1 MPLKIPFMKKQ
12 LFILVFLFVSAQCT
26 NAQNKL
32 NIDSLA
38 KLLEVWVDIP
48 LVTPGQSNA
57 DAPSDAIV
65 LYNGRNTD
73 AFQKKDG
80 SPAGWKIDADGALT
94 DIKGAGDLITKQAF
108 GSCQLHL
115 EFREPKEIK
124 GSGQSRGN
132 SGVYLM
138 SKYEIQVLDS
148 YENPTYSNG
157 QAGAVY
163 KQHVP
168 LVNASRKP
176 GEWQTYDIIF
186 TAPQFKD
193 NGDLESPA
201 RVTVIHNGV
210 LIQNNVTIAGP
221 TDWVMKPKYVKHA
234 SKLPLLLQD
243 HGDDGNPISYRN
255 IWIRNL

>member
-1 MPLKIPFMKKQ
+1 MKKQ
-12 LFILVFLFVSAQCT
+12 LLVLTCLLASTQFVTAQ
-26 NAQNKL
+26 KKI

-38 KLLEVWVDIP
+38 GLLEVWVNVP
-48 LVTPGQSNA
+48 VVTPGITNA
-57 DAPSDAIV
+57 GAPSDATI
-65 LYNGRNTD
+65 LYNGNGLG

-80 SPAGWKIDADGALT
+80 SPAGWRIDADGAVT
-94 DIKGAGDLITKQAF
+94 DIKGAGDLITKEAF
-108 GSCQLHL
+108 GSCQLHI
-115 EFREPKEIK
+115 EFREPSEIK
-124 GSGQSRGN
+124 GSGQGRGN

-138 SKYEIQVLDS
+138 GKYEIQVLDS
-148 YENPTYSNG
+148 YNNPTYSNG

-176 GEWQTYDIIF
+176 GEWQSYDIIF
-186 TAPQFKD
+186 TAPLFKE

-210 LIQNNVTIAGP
+210 LIQNDVTILGP
-221 TDWVMKPKYVKHA
+221 TDWVMKPVYKKHA
-234 SKLPLLLQD
+234 TKLPLMLQD

>member
-1 MPLKIPFMKKQ
+1 MKKQ
-12 LFILVFLFVSAQCT
+12 LLVLACLLAYTQFASAQK
-26 NAQNKL
+26 KL

-38 KLLEVWVDIP
+38 GLLEVWVNVP
-48 LVTPGQSNA
+48 LVTPGITNA
-57 DAPSDAIV
+57 DAPSDATI
-65 LYNGRNTD
+65 LYNGNGLG

-80 SPAGWKIDADGALT
+80 SPAGWRIDADGAVT
-94 DIKGAGDLITKQAF
+94 DIKGAGDLITKEAF
-108 GSCQLHL
+108 GNCQLHI
-115 EFREPKEIK
+115 EFREPAEVKS
-124 GSGQSRGN
+124 SGQGRGN

-138 SKYEIQVLDS
+138 GKYEIQVLDS
-148 YENPTYSNG
+148 YNNPTYSNG

-176 GEWQTYDIIF
+176 GEWQSYDIIF
-186 TAPQFKD
+186 TAPLFKE

-210 LIQNNVTIAGP
+210 LIQNNVTILGT
-221 TDWVMKPKYVKHA
+221 TDWVRKPVYKKHA
-234 SKLPLLLQD
+234 AKLPLMLQD

>member
-1 MPLKIPFMKKQ
+1 MKKQ
-12 LFILVFLFVSAQCT
+12 LLVLACLLAYTQFASAQK
-26 NAQNKL
+26 KL

-38 KLLEVWVDIP
+38 GLLEVWVNVS
-48 LVTPGQSNA
+48 LVTPGITNA
-57 DAPSDAIV
+57 DAPSDATI
-65 LYNGRNTD
+65 LYNGNGLG

-80 SPAGWKIDADGALT
+80 SPAGWRIDADGAVT
-94 DIKGAGDLITKQAF
+94 DIKGAGDLITKEAF
-108 GSCQLHL
+108 GNCQLHI
-115 EFREPKEIK
+115 EFREPAEVKS
-124 GSGQSRGN
+124 SGQGRGN
-132 SGVYLM
+132 SGVYIM
-138 SKYEIQVLDS
+138 GKYEIQVLDS
-148 YENPTYSNG
+148 YNNPTYSNG

-176 GEWQTYDIIF
+176 GEWQSYDIIF
-186 TAPQFKD
+186 TAPLFKE

-210 LIQNNVTIAGP
+210 LIQNNVTILGT
-221 TDWVMKPKYVKHA
+221 TDWVRKPVYKKHA
-234 SKLPLLLQD
+234 AKLPLMLQD

>member
-1 MPLKIPFMKKQ
+1 MKKQ
-12 LFILVFLFVSAQCT
+12 LLVLACLLAYTQFASAQK
-26 NAQNKL
+26 KL

-38 KLLEVWVDIP
+38 GLLEVWVNVP
-48 LVTPGQSNA
+48 LVTPGITNA
-57 DAPSDAIV
+57 DAPSDATI
-65 LYNGRNTD
+65 LYNGNGLG

-80 SPAGWKIDADGALT
+80 SPAGWRIDADGAVT
-94 DIKGAGDLITKQAF
+94 DIKGAGDLITKEAF
-108 GSCQLHL
+108 GNCQLHI
-115 EFREPKEIK
+115 EFREPAEVKS
-124 GSGQSRGN
+124 SGQGRGN
-132 SGVYLM
+132 SGVYIM
-138 SKYEIQVLDS
+138 GKYEIQVLDS
-148 YENPTYSNG
+148 YNNPTYSNG

-176 GEWQTYDIIF
+176 GQWQSYDIIF
-186 TAPQFKD
+186 TAPKFKE

-210 LIQNNVTIAGP
+210 LIQNNVTILGT
-221 TDWVMKPKYVKHA
+221 TDWVMKPKYKKHA
-234 SKLPLLLQD
+234 TKLPLMLQD

>member
-1 MPLKIPFMKKQ
+1 MKKQ
-12 LFILVFLFVSAQCT
+12 LLVLACLLASTQFVTAQK
-26 NAQNKL
+26 KL

-38 KLLEVWVDIP
+38 GLLEVWVNVP
-48 LVTPGQSNA
+48 SVTPGQSNA
-57 DAPSDAIV
+57 DAPSDATI
-65 LYNGRNTD
+65 LYNGHGLG

-80 SPAGWKIDADGALT
+80 SPAGWKIDADGAVT
-94 DIKGAGDLITKQAF
+94 DIKGAGDLITKEAF
-108 GSCQLHL
+108 GNCQLHI
-115 EFREPKEIK
+115 EFREPAEVKS
-124 GSGQSRGN
+124 SGQGRGN

-138 SKYEIQVLDS
+138 GKYEIQVLDS
-148 YENPTYSNG
+148 YNNPTYSNG

-176 GEWQTYDIIF
+176 GEWQSYDIIF
-186 TAPQFKD
+186 TAPLFKE
-193 NGDLESPA
+193 NGDVESPA

-210 LIQNNVTIAGP
+210 LIQNNVTILGT
-221 TDWVMKPKYVKHA
+221 TDWVMKPKYKKHA
-234 SKLPLLLQD
+234 AKLPLMLQD

>member
-1 MPLKIPFMKKQ
+1 MKKQ
-12 LFILVFLFVSAQCT
+12 LLVLACLLASTQFVTAQK
-26 NAQNKL
+26 KL

-38 KLLEVWVDIP
+38 GLLEVWVNVP

-57 DAPSDAIV
+57 DAPSDATI
-65 LYNGRNTD
+65 LYNGHGLG

-80 SPAGWKIDADGALT
+80 SPAGWKIDADGAVT
-94 DIKGAGDLITKQAF
+94 DIKGAGDLITKEAF
-108 GSCQLHL
+108 GNCQLHI
-115 EFREPKEIK
+115 EFREPAEVKS
-124 GSGQSRGN
+124 SGQGRGN

-138 SKYEIQVLDS
+138 GKYEIQVLDS
-148 YENPTYSNG
+148 YNNPTYSNG

-163 KQHVP
+163 KQHIP

-176 GEWQTYDIIF
+176 GEWQSYDIIF
-186 TAPQFKD
+186 TAPLFKE

-210 LIQNNVTIAGP
+210 LIQNNVTILGT
-221 TDWVMKPKYVKHA
+221 TDWVMKPKYKKHA
-234 SKLPLLLQD
+234 AKLPLMLQD

>member
-1 MPLKIPFMKKQ
+1 MKKQ
-12 LFILVFLFVSAQCT
+12 LLVVACLLVSTQFVTAQ
-26 NAQNKL
+26 KKI

-38 KLLEVWVDIP
+38 GLLEVWVNVP

-57 DAPSDAIV
+57 DAPSDATI
-65 LYNGRNTD
+65 LYNGNGLG

-80 SPAGWKIDADGALT
+80 SPAGWKIDADGAIT
-94 DIKGAGDLITKQAF
+94 DIKGAGDLITKEAF
-108 GSCQLHL
+108 GNCQLHI
-115 EFREPKEIK
+115 EFREPAEVKS
-124 GSGQSRGN
+124 SGQGRGN
-132 SGVYLM
+132 SGVYIM
-138 SKYEIQVLDS
+138 GKYEIQVLDS
-148 YENPTYSNG
+148 YNNPTYSNG

-176 GEWQTYDIIF
+176 GEWQSYDIIF
-186 TAPQFKD
+186 TAPLFKE

-210 LIQNNVTIAGP
+210 LIQNNVTILGP
-221 TDWVMKPKYVKHA
+221 TDWVMKPVYKKHA
-234 SKLPLLLQD
+234 SKLPLMLQD

>member
-1 MPLKIPFMKKQ
+1 MKKQ
-12 LFILVFLFVSAQCT
+12 LLVLACLLAYTQFASAQK
-26 NAQNKL
+26 KL

-38 KLLEVWVDIP
+38 GLLEVWVNVP
-48 LVTPGQSNA
+48 LVTPGITNA
-57 DAPSDAIV
+57 DAPSDATI
-65 LYNGRNTD
+65 LYNGNGLG

-80 SPAGWKIDADGALT
+80 SPAGWRIDADGAVT
-94 DIKGAGDLITKQAF
+94 DIKGAGDLITKEAF
-108 GSCQLHL
+108 GNCQLHI
-115 EFREPKEIK
+115 EFREPAEVKS
-124 GSGQSRGN
+124 SGQGRGN

-138 SKYEIQVLDS
+138 GKYEIQVLDS
-148 YENPTYSNG
+148 YNNPTYSNG

-176 GEWQTYDIIF
+176 GEWQSYDIIF
-186 TAPQFKD
+186 TAPLFKE

-201 RVTVIHNGV
+201 RVTVMHNGV
-210 LIQNNVTIAGP
+210 LIQNNVTILGT
-221 TDWVMKPKYVKHA
+221 TDWVRKPVYKKHA
-234 SKLPLLLQD
+234 AKLPLMLQD

>member
-1 MPLKIPFMKKQ
+1 MKKQ
-12 LFILVFLFVSAQCT
+12 LLVLTCLLASTQFVTAQK
-26 NAQNKL
+26 KL

-38 KLLEVWVDIP
+38 GLLEVWVNVP

-57 DAPSDAIV
+57 DAPSDATI
-65 LYNGRNTD
+65 LYNGNGLG

-80 SPAGWKIDADGALT
+80 SPAGWKIDADGAIT
-94 DIKGAGDLITKQAF
+94 DIKGAGDLITKEAF
-108 GSCQLHL
+108 GNCQLHI
-115 EFREPKEIK
+115 EFREPSEVKS
-124 GSGQSRGN
+124 SGQGRGN
-132 SGVYLM
+132 SGVYIM
-138 SKYEIQVLDS
+138 GKYEIQVLDS
-148 YENPTYSNG
+148 YNNPTYSNG

-176 GEWQTYDIIF
+176 GEWQSYDIIF
-186 TAPQFKD
+186 TAPLFKD

-210 LIQNNVTIAGP
+210 LIQNNVTILGP
-221 TDWVMKPKYVKHA
+221 TDWVMKPVYKKHA
-234 SKLPLLLQD
+234 AKLPLMLQD

>member
-1 MPLKIPFMKKQ
+1 MKKQ
-12 LFILVFLFVSAQCT
+12 LLVLACLLASTQFVTAQK
-26 NAQNKL
+26 KL

-38 KLLEVWVDIP
+38 GLLEVWVNVP

-57 DAPSDAIV
+57 DAPSDATI
-65 LYNGRNTD
+65 LYNGHGLG

-80 SPAGWKIDADGALT
+80 SPAGWKIDADGAVT
-94 DIKGAGDLITKQAF
+94 DIKGAGDLITKEAF
-108 GSCQLHL
+108 GNCQLHI
-115 EFREPKEIK
+115 EFREPAEVKS
-124 GSGQSRGN
+124 SGQGRGN

-138 SKYEIQVLDS
+138 GKYEIQVLDS
-148 YENPTYSNG
+148 YNNPTYSNG

-176 GEWQTYDIIF
+176 GEWQSYDIIF
-186 TAPQFKD
+186 TAPLFKE
-193 NGDLESPA
+193 NGDVESPA
-201 RVTVIHNGV
+201 RVPVIHNGV
-210 LIQNNVTIAGP
+210 LIQNNVTLLGT
-221 TDWVMKPKYVKHA
+221 TDWVMKPKYKKHA
-234 SKLPLLLQD
+234 AKLPLMLQD

>member
-1 MPLKIPFMKKQ
+1 MKKQ
-12 LFILVFLFVSAQCT
+12 LLVLACLLASTQFVTAQK
-26 NAQNKL
+26 KL

-38 KLLEVWVDIP
+38 GLLEVWVNVP

-57 DAPSDAIV
+57 DAPSDATI
-65 LYNGRNTD
+65 LYNGHGLG

-80 SPAGWKIDADGALT
+80 SPAGWKIDADGAVT
-94 DIKGAGDLITKQAF
+94 DIKGAGDLITKEAF
-108 GSCQLHL
+108 GNCQLHI
-115 EFREPKEIK
+115 EFREPAEVKS
-124 GSGQSRGN
+124 SGQGRGN

-138 SKYEIQVLDS
+138 GKYEIQVLDS
-148 YENPTYSNG
+148 YNNPTYSNG

-176 GEWQTYDIIF
+176 GEWQSYDIIF
-186 TAPQFKD
+186 TAPLFKG

-210 LIQNNVTIAGP
+210 LIQNNVTILGT
-221 TDWVMKPKYVKHA
+221 TDWVMKPKYKKHA
-234 SKLPLLLQD
+234 AKLPLMLQD

>member
-1 MPLKIPFMKKQ
+1 MKKQ
-12 LFILVFLFVSAQCT
+12 LLLLACILACTQFASAQ
-26 NAQNKL
+26 KKI

-38 KLLEVWVDIP
+38 GLLEVWVNLP
-48 LVTPGQSNA
+48 LVTPGVSNT
-57 DAPSDAIV
+57 DAPSDATI
-65 LYNGRNTD
+65 LYNGNGLG

-80 SPAGWKIDADGALT
+80 SAAGWKIDADGAVT
-94 DIKGAGDLITKQAF
+94 DIKGAGDLITKEAF
-108 GSCQLHL
+108 GNCQLHL
-115 EFREPKEIK
+115 EFREPAEVK
-124 GSGQSRGN
+124 GSGQARGN
-132 SGVYLM
+132 SGVYIM
-138 SKYEIQVLDS
+138 GKYEIQVLDS
-148 YENPTYSNG
+148 YNNSTYSNG

-176 GEWQTYDIIF
+176 GEWQAYDIVF
-186 TAPQFKD
+186 TAPVFKE

-210 LIQNNVTIAGP
+210 LIQNNVTILGP
-221 TDWVMKPKYVKHA
+221 TDWVMKPVYKKHA
-234 SKLPLLLQD
+234 AKLPLMLQD

>member
-1 MPLKIPFMKKQ
+1 MKKQ
-12 LFILVFLFVSAQCT
+12 LLVIACLLAYTQFASAQK
-26 NAQNKL
+26 KL

-38 KLLEVWVDIP
+38 GLLEVWVNVP
-48 LVTPGQSNA
+48 LVTPGITNA
-57 DAPSDAIV
+57 DAPSDATI
-65 LYNGRNTD
+65 LYNGNGLG

-80 SPAGWKIDADGALT
+80 SPAGWRIDADGAVT
-94 DIKGAGDLITKQAF
+94 DIKGAGDLITKEAF
-108 GSCQLHL
+108 GNCQLHI
-115 EFREPKEIK
+115 EFREPAEVKS
-124 GSGQSRGN
+124 SGQGRGN
-132 SGVYLM
+132 SGVYIM
-138 SKYEIQVLDS
+138 GKYEIQVLDS
-148 YENPTYSNG
+148 YNNPTYSNG

-176 GEWQTYDIIF
+176 GEWQSFDIIF
-186 TAPQFKD
+186 TAPLFKE

-210 LIQNNVTIAGP
+210 LIQNNVTILGP
-221 TDWVMKPKYVKHA
+221 TDWVRKPVYKKHA
-234 SKLPLLLQD
+234 ARLPLMLQD

>member
-1 MPLKIPFMKKQ
+1 MKKQ
-12 LFILVFLFVSAQCT
+12 LLVLACLLASTQFVTAQK
-26 NAQNKL
+26 KL

-38 KLLEVWVDIP
+38 GLLEVWVNVP

-57 DAPSDAIV
+57 DAPSDATI
-65 LYNGRNTD
+65 LYNGNGLG

-80 SPAGWKIDADGALT
+80 SPAGWKIDADGAVT
-94 DIKGAGDLITKQAF
+94 DIKGAGDLITKEAF
-108 GSCQLHL
+108 GNCQLHI
-115 EFREPKEIK
+115 EFREPDEVKS
-124 GSGQSRGN
+124 SGQGRGN
-132 SGVYLM
+132 SGVYIM
-138 SKYEIQVLDS
+138 GKYEIQVLDS
-148 YENPTYSNG
+148 YNNPTYSNG

-176 GEWQTYDIIF
+176 GEWQSYDIIF
-186 TAPQFKD
+186 TAPLFKE
-193 NGDLESPA
+193 NGDVESPA

-210 LIQNNVTIAGP
+210 LIQNNVTILGT
-221 TDWVMKPKYVKHA
+221 TDWVMKPKYKKHA
-234 SKLPLLLQD
+234 AKLPLMLQD

>member
-1 MPLKIPFMKKQ
+1 MKKQ
-12 LFILVFLFVSAQCT
+12 LLLLACILACTQFASAQ
-26 NAQNKL
+26 KKI

-38 KLLEVWVDIP
+38 GLLEVWVNVP
-48 LVTPGQSNA
+48 LVTPGVSNT
-57 DAPSDAIV
+57 DAPSDATI
-65 LYNGRNTD
+65 LYNGNGLG

-80 SPAGWKIDADGALT
+80 SAAGWKIDADGAVT
-94 DIKGAGDLITKQAF
+94 DIKGAGDLITKEAF
-108 GSCQLHL
+108 GNCQLHL
-115 EFREPKEIK
+115 EFREPAEVK
-124 GSGQSRGN
+124 GSGQARGN
-132 SGVYLM
+132 SGVYIM
-138 SKYEIQVLDS
+138 GKYEIQVLDS
-148 YENPTYSNG
+148 YNNSTYSNG

-176 GEWQTYDIIF
+176 GEWQAYDIVF
-186 TAPQFKD
+186 TAPVFKE

-210 LIQNNVTIAGP
+210 LIQNNVTILGP
-221 TDWVMKPKYVKHA
+221 TDWVMKPVYKKHA
-234 SKLPLLLQD
+234 AKLPLMLQD

>member
-1 MPLKIPFMKKQ
+1 MKKQ
-12 LFILVFLFVSAQCT
+12 LLLLTCLLASTQFVTAQK
-26 NAQNKL
+26 KL

-38 KLLEVWVDIP
+38 GLLEVWVNVP
-48 LVTPGQSNA
+48 VVTPGVNNT
-57 DAPSDAIV
+57 DAPSDATI
-65 LYNGRNTD
+65 LYNGNSLA

-80 SPAGWKIDADGALT
+80 SPAGWKIDADGAIT
-94 DIKGAGDLITKQAF
+94 DIKGAGDLITKEAF
-108 GSCQLHL
+108 GNCQLHI
-115 EFREPKEIK
+115 EFREPSEVKS
-124 GSGQSRGN
+124 SGQGRGN
-132 SGVYLM
+132 SGVYIM
-138 SKYEIQVLDS
+138 GKYEIQVLDS
-148 YENPTYSNG
+148 YNNPTYSNG

-176 GEWQTYDIIF
+176 GEWQSYDIVF
-186 TAPQFKD
+186 TAPLFKE

-210 LIQNNVTIAGP
+210 LIQNNVTILGP
-221 TDWVMKPKYVKHA
+221 TDWVMKPVYKKHA
-234 SKLPLLLQD
+234 SKLPLMLQD

>member
-1 MPLKIPFMKKQ
+1 MKKQ
-12 LFILVFLFVSAQCT
+12 LLVVACLLVSTQFVTAQK
-26 NAQNKL
+26 KL

-38 KLLEVWVDIP
+38 GLLEVWVNVP

-57 DAPSDAIV
+57 DAPSDATI
-65 LYNGRNTD
+65 LYNGNGLG

-80 SPAGWKIDADGALT
+80 SPAGWKIDADGAIT
-94 DIKGAGDLITKQAF
+94 DIKGAGDLITKEAF
-108 GSCQLHL
+108 GNCQLHI
-115 EFREPKEIK
+115 EFREPAEVKS
-124 GSGQSRGN
+124 SGQGRGN
-132 SGVYLM
+132 SGVYIM
-138 SKYEIQVLDS
+138 GKYEIQVLDS
-148 YENPTYSNG
+148 YNNPTYSNG

-176 GEWQTYDIIF
+176 GEWQSYDIIF
-186 TAPQFKD
+186 TAPLFKE

-210 LIQNNVTIAGP
+210 LIQNNVTILGP
-221 TDWVMKPKYVKHA
+221 TDWVMKPVYKKHA
-234 SKLPLLLQD
+234 SKLPLMLQD

>member
-1 MPLKIPFMKKQ
+1 MKKQ
-12 LFILVFLFVSAQCT
+12 LLLLTCLLASTQFVTAQK
-26 NAQNKL
+26 KL

-38 KLLEVWVDIP
+38 GLLEVWVNVP
-48 LVTPGQSNA
+48 VVTPGQSNTE
-57 DAPSDAIV
+57 APSDATI
-65 LYNGRNTD
+65 LYNGHGLG

-80 SPAGWKIDADGALT
+80 SPAGWKIDADGAVT
-94 DIKGAGDLITKQAF
+94 DIKGAGDLITKEAF
-108 GSCQLHL
+108 GNCQLHL
-115 EFREPKEIK
+115 EFREPSEVKS
-124 GSGQSRGN
+124 SGQGRGN
-132 SGVYLM
+132 SGVYIM
-138 SKYEIQVLDS
+138 GKYEIQVLDS
-148 YENPTYSNG
+148 YNNPTYSNG

-176 GEWQTYDIIF
+176 GEWQSYDIIF
-186 TAPQFKD
+186 TAPQFKE

-210 LIQNNVTIAGP
+210 LIQNNVTILGP
-221 TDWVMKPKYVKHA
+221 TDWVIKPKYEKHA
-234 SKLPLLLQD
+234 SKLPLMLQD

>member
-1 MPLKIPFMKKQ
+1 MKKQ
-12 LFILVFLFVSAQCT
+12 LLVLACLLASTQFVTAQK
-26 NAQNKL
+26 KL

-38 KLLEVWVDIP
+38 GLLEVWVNVP

-57 DAPSDAIV
+57 DAPSDATI
-65 LYNGRNTD
+65 LYNGNGLG

-80 SPAGWKIDADGALT
+80 SPAGWKIDADGAVT
-94 DIKGAGDLITKQAF
+94 DIKGAGDLITKEAF
-108 GSCQLHL
+108 GNCQLHI
-115 EFREPKEIK
+115 EFREPAEVKS
-124 GSGQSRGN
+124 SGQGRGN
-132 SGVYLM
+132 SGVYIM
-138 SKYEIQVLDS
+138 GKYEIQVLDS
-148 YENPTYSNG
+148 YNNPTYSNG

-176 GEWQTYDIIF
+176 GEWQSYDIIF
-186 TAPQFKD
+186 TAPLFKE

-210 LIQNNVTIAGP
+210 LIQNNVTILGT
-221 TDWVMKPKYVKHA
+221 TDWVMKPKYKKHA
-234 SKLPLLLQD
+234 AKLPLMLQD

>member
-1 MPLKIPFMKKQ
+1 MKKQ
-12 LFILVFLFVSAQCT
+12 LLVLACLLAYTQFASAQK
-26 NAQNKL
+26 KL

-38 KLLEVWVDIP
+38 GLLEVWVNVP
-48 LVTPGQSNA
+48 LVTPGITNA
-57 DAPSDAIV
+57 DAPSDATI
-65 LYNGRNTD
+65 LYNGNGLG

-80 SPAGWKIDADGALT
+80 SPAGWRIDADGAVT
-94 DIKGAGDLITKQAF
+94 DIKGAGDLITKEAF
-108 GSCQLHL
+108 GNCQLHI
-115 EFREPKEIK
+115 EFREPAEVKS
-124 GSGQSRGN
+124 SGQGRGN

-138 SKYEIQVLDS
+138 GKYEIQVLDS
-148 YENPTYSNG
+148 YNNPTYSNG

-176 GEWQTYDIIF
+176 GEWQSYDIIF
-186 TAPQFKD
+186 TAPLFKE

-201 RVTVIHNGV
+201 RVTVMHNGV
-210 LIQNNVTIAGP
+210 LIQNNVTILGT
-221 TDWVMKPKYVKHA
+221 TDWVMKPKYKKHA
-234 SKLPLLLQD
+234 AKLPLMLQD